1 MDEDEVEVDAFPRGE
16 LKKLPYVV
24 LVDPGSGRGA
34 AYSAQHRLLVEEASA
49 ALLRFARERHV
60 HAAAW
65 QDELD
70 VHWHRER
77 AAWMPVGSLQGWQLY
92 WLRNDGSRP
101 EHLRAIPK
109 R

>member
-1 MDEDEVEVDAFPRGE
+1 MFPRVE

-24 LVDPGSGRGA
+24 LVDPVSGRGA
-34 AYSAQHRLLVEEASA
+34 AYSAQHRLMAEEASA

-70 VHWHRER
+70 EYWRRER
-77 AAWMPVGSLQGWQLY
+77 ASWMPPGSLQGWQLY
-92 WLRNDGSRP
+92 WLRNDSSPP
-101 EHLRAIPK
+101 EHLRAIPM